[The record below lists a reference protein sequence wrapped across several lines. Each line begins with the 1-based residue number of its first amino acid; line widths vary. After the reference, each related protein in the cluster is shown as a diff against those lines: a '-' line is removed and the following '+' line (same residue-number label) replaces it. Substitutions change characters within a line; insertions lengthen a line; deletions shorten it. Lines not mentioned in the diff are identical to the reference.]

1 MTALSAFTP
10 RQGHDDAWVA
20 LPWNSAFT
28 LTMPSDGR
36 HTIVPQRPWIIMAAS
51 TSLKTPASMRRTL
64 PAPPSSAGVPMTWMR
79 PGKGSGRSAAASAA
93 PAPTPEVAM
102 TLWPQAC
109 PILGSA
115 SYSAMM
121 AMVGPGPWPPMV
133 ARKAVGS
140 PPTPRSTWAPCAS
153 RNAVSQA
160 AAFSSLKPSS
170 GFSWMRWLS
179 RSRSSAS
186 RSTASAI
193 LLLAASR
200 VSFVAAMPL
209 SSRLSA
215 GRGAP
220 SSGLGSGWL
229 TVDGPLEGV
238 GRAPVAGP
246 PALPEQGDDLPPR
259 LHGPVLGEL
268 ELGPDGRHLEPHR
281 GQLAEGAAIER
292 VLHAQRPVAT
302 LGLMLGEE
310 AHLLR
315 QHLRGVLGH
324 GGPALED
331 RRAVIGRGGS
341 GVFRVHPVGRDHG
354 QDLVH
359 LEEAARPRLE
369 VRDLLVGPHQV
380 ELQGDP
386 IVHEVVEPE
395 MGRAVLAH
403 GDEAPHLLRL
413 HEAIDVVPGDVGVVV
428 VEDHRRANSSL
439 AAWTLAGSASRSSA
453 VMAMVFAAASM
464 PARARGVT
472 AAAAK

>member
-1 MTALSAFTP
+1 
-10 RQGHDDAWVA
+10 
-20 LPWNSAFT
+20 
-28 LTMPSDGR
+28 
-36 HTIVPQRPWIIMAAS
+36 MAAS

-79 PGKGSGRSAAASAA
+79 PGKGSGLSAAASAA

-109 PILGSA
+109 PIFGSA

-121 AMVGPGPWPPMV
+121 AMVGPGPWPAIV

-140 PPTPRSTWAPCAS
+140 PPTPRSTWAPWAS

-160 AAFSSLKPSS
+160 AAFSSLKQSS

-200 VSFVAAMPL
+200 VSLVAAMPL
-209 SSRLSA
+209 SSGLSA

-220 SSGLGSGWL
+220 SSGLGAGWL
-229 TVDGPLEGV
+229 PVDGPLEGV

-246 PALPEQGDDLPPR
+246 PALPEQGADLPPR

-281 GQLAEGAAIER
+281 GQLADGAAIER
-292 VLHAQRPVAT
+292 VLHAERPVAA

-315 QHLRGVLGH
+315 QHLPRILGH
-324 GGPALED
+324 PALALED
-331 RRAVIGRGGS
+331 DRAVIGRGGP

-354 QDLVH
+354 PDLVH
-359 LEEAARPRLE
+359 LEETARLRPEIRH
-369 VRDLLVGPHQV
+369 LLVGPHQV
-380 ELQGDP
+380 ELERGP
-386 IVHEVVEPE
+386 IVHEVVEPDV
-395 MGRAVLAH
+395 GRAVRARGH
-403 GDEAPHLLRL
+403 KAPHLLRPD
-413 HEAIDVVPGDVGVVV
+413 EAVDVVARDVGVVL
-428 VEDHRRANSSL
+428 VEDHAER
-439 AAWTLAGSASRSSA
+439 
-453 VMAMVFAAASM
+453 M
-464 PARARGVT
+464 PPCVLDRPADADHVCNERPQRT
-472 AAAAK
+472 